1 MLGNKVLVMGKRGD
15 IKILRMVLRTGASI
29 FALSAVALLALPRE
43 FTSLLGLPGS
53 DALDWAMRMIAIT
66 LVALTGNMAVI
77 SFRGGPDAVLLAA
90 RVMQFSA
97 FGLGAITLI
106 IPVEITWFTLLYA
119 VVGFGFSGAYTI
131 GLIMSKSTS
140 IGGS

>member
-1 MLGNKVLVMGKRGD
+1 MGKRGD
-15 IKILRMVLRTGASI
+15 IKILRMVLRTGASV

-43 FTSLLGLPGS
+43 FTDLLGLPGS

-77 SFRGGPDAVLLAA
+77 SFRGGPDAILLAS
-90 RVMQFSA
+90 RVMQVSA
-97 FGLGAITLI
+97 FGLGAVTLL
-106 IPVEITWFTLLYA
+106 IPVEITWFALAYA
-119 VVGFGFSGAYTI
+119 VVGFGFSGAYTV
-131 GLIMSKSTS
+131 GLIMSKATS